1 MTRWLT
7 WRTRLRWAIR
17 SAQGW
22 RIEGPYPRPGAQ
34 VLLLCGPSLQAG
46 SEWHHYLQMR
56 LDQRRK
62 RARGSEGDTL
72 PLIRHADTA
81 QALRAHIELAQ
92 QHGLDIQLIQRSCRH
107 RKIRCNSAF
116 KVDRHAQRT
125 LDYIGRIFS
134 YPMGCSD
141 VNRG

>member
-1 MTRWLT
+1 
-7 WRTRLRWAIR
+7 
-17 SAQGW
+17 
-22 RIEGPYPRPGAQ
+22 
-34 VLLLCGPSLQAG
+34 
-46 SEWHHYLQMR
+46 MR

-81 QALRAHIELAQ
+81 QALRAHIDLAQ